1 MKTLYRQYILATL
14 LILSISIM
22 IGFLLT
28 NVVYMMFTR
37 DIVIDKNLKV
47 AEQLVQTMDQYHAS
61 YDSIQS
67 FLKATGDMGYQI
79 FLISATGEAYYYG
92 QPFARNRMPEPIIEQ
107 VMQGSPY
114 HGRGELWARFWMM
127 GHLAN
132 DIRNTVG
139 LPVQIA
145 GEKHALFVKADNKL
159 MLSELHMMLAG
170 FIAAIV
176 SVSLLGVIIL
186 TRRIIQP
193 ISELSEATKAIING
207 DYSYSLDIRR
217 KDELGQLAEHF
228 MLMQQQL
235 HHNDAARKSFISNVS
250 HDFQSPLMNIQGY
263 AELLLSP
270 DIKEDERLQYAGIV
284 RDEARRLSNLTKQLL
299 LITSLD
305 QTGYPIKKDYYRLDL
320 QIKDLLKKY
329 QWSLQES
336 DVTITYKLEEAVVYS
351 DRELLANVWDNL
363 ITNAIK
369 YNRPGGQI
377 FVSCRAEGDKF
388 VLTFADTGIGLTEE
402 EAERIFE
409 RFYRVD
415 TTRKKGGS
423 GLGLSIVQD
432 VLTLLNGTI
441 SLESKPGEGTIFTVV
456 LPKEG

>member
-1 MKTLYRQYILATL
+1 
-14 LILSISIM
+14 
-22 IGFLLT
+22 
-28 NVVYMMFTR
+28 
-37 DIVIDKNLKV
+37 
-47 AEQLVQTMDQYHAS
+47 
-61 YDSIQS
+61 
-67 FLKATGDMGYQI
+67 
-79 FLISATGEAYYYG
+79 
-92 QPFARNRMPEPIIEQ
+92 
-107 VMQGSPY
+107 
-114 HGRGELWARFWMM
+114 
-127 GHLAN
+127 
-132 DIRNTVG
+132 
-139 LPVQIA
+139 
-145 GEKHALFVKADNKL
+145 
-159 MLSELHMMLAG
+159 
-170 FIAAIV
+170 
-176 SVSLLGVIIL
+176 
-186 TRRIIQP
+186 
-193 ISELSEATKAIING
+193 
-207 DYSYSLDIRR
+207 
-217 KDELGQLAEHF
+217 
-228 MLMQQQL
+228 
-235 HHNDAARKSFISNVS
+235 
-250 HDFQSPLMNIQGY
+250 
-263 AELLLSP
+263 
-270 DIKEDERLQYAGIV
+270 
-284 RDEARRLSNLTKQLL
+284 
-299 LITSLD
+299 
-305 QTGYPIKKDYYRLDL
+305 LDL